1 MVKFAKR
8 TFLALLLL
16 LAIGFAGLMRFDHL
30 SSRPVELSEF
40 SWFNKVE
47 IYTAYLLMNVL
58 GAPLY
63 PEIAKEASLMLLP
76 SSKDKEMTFE
86 SDFFLKSEFIQNKL
100 DNYSEPVRLA
110 WSPDSYVLGN
120 SEARIALALNTG
132 TLYIEDGKVKVSVPC
147 TWPKQSDYRD
157 PSWTTPLV
165 SVPGLLD
172 IRVQEGLFWVLEQ
185 EGWIHPYTAVWEVD
199 LPVKRPSSGVP
210 PPISSPGSGYS

>member
-1 MVKFAKR
+1 MAKFVKR
-8 TFLALLLL
+8 TLLAGLLL
-16 LAIGFAGLMRFDHL
+16 LALGFAGLMRFDHL

-47 IYTAYLLMNVL
+47 IYTAYVLMNAL

-100 DNYSEPVRLA
+100 DNYSEPIRLA

-147 TWPKQSDYRD
+147 TWPKQSDHRD

-185 EGWIHPYTAVWEVD
+185 EGWIHPYTAVWEAD
-199 LPVKRPSSGVP
+199 LPAS
-210 PPISSPGSGYS
+210 

>member
-16 LAIGFAGLMRFDHL
+16 LAITFAGLLRFDHL

-47 IYTAYLLMNVL
+47 IYTAYLLMNAL

-76 SSKDKEMTFE
+76 SSEGQVMTFE
-86 SDFFLKSEFIQNKL
+86 SEFFLESEFIQNKL

-110 WSPDSYVLGN
+110 WPPNSYRLGGP
-120 SEARIALALNTG
+120 ETRIALALNTG
-132 TLYIEDGKVKVSVPC
+132 TLHVEDGKAKVSVPC
-147 TWPKQSDYRD
+147 TWPRQS
-157 PSWTTPLV
+157 LV
-165 SVPGLLD
+165 NVGLPGLLD

-185 EGWIHPYTAVWEVD
+185 EGWIYPYTAVWEAD
-199 LPVKRPSSGVP
+199 LPVN
-210 PPISSPGSGYS
+210 